1 MLKDITQLKISG
13 KCYPPNTELSLFT
26 EKINIVYGRNG
37 SGKSTISNAIRNIA
51 AGIGDS
57 EVTASFDSPIEEGED
72 TRIFVYNEK
81 FVDDKIK
88 ISHDGYDTIVMIGQQ
103 NEVQDEI
110 ARVEKELSHIQ
121 EEQTKLNDKL
131 TGLQTDKNVNSSLY
145 WKKELSNSL
154 KRKGNFWAERFGKI
168 RQKKQ
173 NGAVTEELLAS
184 LIRLFFQFSSSEYI
198 DENIHLTPKHEAE
211 LGEISKSLQ
220 RNIEVYLKAKTHGKI
235 KNTVQFSLSPPDWAQ
250 IGSTLTEV
258 VNEPTLSDRDKKIV
272 EQIKNKVLPD
282 YLSESY
288 DFFKNDQDICPF
300 CLRSMNNLD
309 INQIFT
315 TLSNI
320 LNKDV
325 QTFKSKTRTLI
336 ENLKR
341 IYDEVYNLA
350 DLSSIS
356 PQEPLKPEIEAY
368 KSCKSKL
375 ERVLTNT
382 IKKLTDKE
390 KSPYQS
396 ISCDDI
402 EKNQESFCKYSD
414 SIIAIN
420 AAIERHNER
429 CSQLAD
435 IERNLYIDNEK
446 LAVYETYET
455 IKNFLL
461 KEKAE
466 NKLLRDL
473 EDLGNKV
480 ADLNVE
486 LQELKSKQKNV
497 YIALDRINESLR
509 FIFFDANRL
518 TLENKD
524 GKYCVKTRNKRV
536 KPDALSV
543 GERNAISMAYFF
555 TSMHEG
561 CNAEDVYKKERLIV
575 IDDPITSFDQEN
587 RVGML
592 SFLHWQVEQM
602 LRGNENSKILFF
614 SHDIQTIFD
623 LSKFAANMNNNRVP
637 EIPNKISNAVWILKG
652 ATLED
657 IKAKKNGLDL
667 NEYKNLMESI
677 FDFASSNGSHTNIS
691 VDGIGNKMR
700 RIAEALSTFLYNC
713 SIDDLLRN
721 NELFRGINE
730 RKVDHYRNTLFR
742 LIFHGMS
749 HTQDKV
755 KGLNLPYESFA
766 PTEVQKVAK
775 SFLLFIKDTH
785 ELHLASVLKDE
796 SKIKTITSWEKDIFP
811 NS

>member
-13 KCYPPNTELSLFT
+13 KCFTKEKDLTLF
-26 EKINIVYGRNG
+26 ENRLNIVFGRNG
-37 SGKSTISNAIRNIA
+37 AGKSTISNAIRNIA
-51 AGIGDS
+51 AGISDS
-57 EVTASFDSPIEEGED
+57 EVTASFDSNLEEGED
-72 TRIFVYNEK
+72 KQIFVYDEK

-88 ISHDGYDTIVMIGQQ
+88 ITHDGYDTIVMIGQQ
-103 NEVQDEI
+103 NEVQAEI
-110 ARVEKELSHIQ
+110 VRVEKELSHKQ

-131 TGLQTDKNVNSSLY
+131 TELQTDKNVNSSLY

-184 LIRLFFQFSSSEYI
+184 LISLFFQFSSSEYI

-220 RNIEVYLKAKTHGKI
+220 RNIEEYLKAKTHGKI

-461 KEKAE
+461 KGKAE
-466 NKLLRDL
+466 KKLSRDL
-473 EDLGNKV
+473 QDLDKKV
-480 ADLNVE
+480 TDLRVE
-486 LQELKSKQKNV
+486 LQGLKSKQKNV
-497 YIALDRINESLR
+497 CIALERINESLR

-536 KPDALSV
+536 KPNALSV

-602 LRGNENSKILFF
+602 LRGNENSKILFL
-614 SHDIQTIFD
+614 SHDIQTVVD
-623 LSKFAANMNNNRVP
+623 LSKFSANLNKEKDP
-637 EIPNKISNAVWILKG
+637 GIIGEIDQSVWLLQNAQLRKIPTTN
-652 ATLED
+652 
-657 IKAKKNGLDL
+657 NGLKF
-667 NEYKNLMESI
+667 NEYRELLLSI
-677 FDFASSNGSHTNIS
+677 FDFANTIS
-691 VDGIGNKMR
+691 TASTLPVDGIGNKMR
-700 RIAEALSTFLYNC
+700 RIAEAISTFLYSC
-713 SIDDLLRN
+713 GIEELLRK
-721 NELFRGINE
+721 EQLLRGLDVQKKE
-730 RKVDHYRNTLFR
+730 HYRNTLFR
-742 LIFHGMS
+742 LVFNGMS
-749 HTQDKV
+749 HTQDKI
-755 KGLNLPYESFA
+755 KGLNSSYEVFA
-766 PTEVQKVAK
+766 PSEVQKIAK
-775 SFLLFIKDTH
+775 SFLLFLKDTH
-785 ELHLASVLKDE
+785 ELHLFCMLDNTKMQV
-796 SKIKTITSWEKDIFP
+796 IKNWEKEIFP
-811 NS
+811 SS